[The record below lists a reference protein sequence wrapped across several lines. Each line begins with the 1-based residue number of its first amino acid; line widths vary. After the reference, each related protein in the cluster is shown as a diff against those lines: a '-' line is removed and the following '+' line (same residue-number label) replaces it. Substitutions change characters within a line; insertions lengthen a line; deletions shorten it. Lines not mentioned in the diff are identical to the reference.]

1 MKKILLLVL
10 GLVLAATTAEAFQ
23 LPEVED
29 HKETVTKEVKKIAGS
44 FAEIV
49 LDKLG
54 DDAEI
59 VEKNIQTYF
68 LEMVG
73 ILIKGGLE
81 VKEVEEII
89 DRSLPLYETFLGE
102 TIKGGRPDPYI
113 NTYIDKMKGL
123 LKEFGFS
130 NDDMA
135 KILTL
140 IKDHFLELWKA
151 FGVN

>member
-10 GLVLAATTAEAFQ
+10 GLVLAAMTVEAFQ

-29 HKETVTKEVKKIAGS
+29 REEIVAKEVKKIAGS

-68 LEMVG
+68 LEMAG
-73 ILIKGGLE
+73 ILIKGGLKA
-81 VKEVEEII
+81 KEAEEII

-102 TIKGGRPDPYI
+102 IIKGESPEPYI

-135 KILTL
+135 KIFTL

>member
-23 LPEVED
+23 SPEVED

-81 VKEVEEII
+81 AKEVEEII

-102 TIKGGRPDPYI
+102 IIKGESPDPYI
-113 NTYIDKMKGL
+113 NAYIDKMKGL

-135 KILTL
+135 KIFTL